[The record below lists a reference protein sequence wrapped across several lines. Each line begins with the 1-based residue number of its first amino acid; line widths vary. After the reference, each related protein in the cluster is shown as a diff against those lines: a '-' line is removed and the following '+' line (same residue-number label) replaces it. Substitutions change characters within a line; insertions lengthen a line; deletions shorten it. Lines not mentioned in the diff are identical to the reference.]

1 VTGGRGDADVD
12 GKEPPTPFAVTT
24 SWSFAREAHLVL
36 TCVSPEYC
44 QRCKEV
50 IQGFRIIP
58 TAVVVS
64 RVVTSPTLVLVFE
77 ELLEVDAVVRILL
90 AMLGMVD
97 WLKLLLYSR

>member
-1 VTGGRGDADVD
+1 M
-12 GKEPPTPFAVTT
+12 
-24 SWSFAREAHLVL
+24 
-36 TCVSPEYC
+36 
-44 QRCKEV
+44 
-50 IQGFRIIP
+50 GFSIIP